1 MKKQWFPSILTLT
14 ICVLIVLLL
23 ACGEEIDSPLD
34 DSHEKT
40 DVERALWLEFEKE
53 PFSPFTDDDL
63 ATVRRLH
70 VKDAWPGRV
79 SEDYDLMLLARCVNL
94 IELKLP
100 DQHVPHLKWL
110 TGLRHLTKL
119 ELGNNVMIADLSPLE
134 GLVNLQYLNLRGNNI
149 ADITPLQGLVQL
161 KVVNLGE
168 NRIVDLKPLV
178 DNVGLS
184 QGDIVVVGGNP
195 LSDVSKNEHI
205 PALEA
210 REVTV
215 HIGLIHTPLF

>member
-1 MKKQWFPSILTLT
+1 MVF
-14 ICVLIVLLL
+14 LL
-23 ACGEEIDSPLD
+23 ACGEEIDSP
-34 DSHEKT
+34 SGIHETT
-40 DVERALWLEFEKE
+40 DVERALWLELGKE
-53 PFSPFTDDDL
+53 HLSPFTDDDL

-79 SEDYDLMLLARCVNL
+79 SEDYDLMLLAGCVNL

-100 DQHVPHLKWL
+100 DQQVPHLKWL
-110 TGLRHLTKL
+110 AGLVHLTKL
-119 ELGNNVMIADLSPLE
+119 DLGNNFILADLSPLA

-161 KVVNLGE
+161 KAVNLGE

-184 QGDIVVVGGNP
+184 QGDIVVVGDNP

-205 PALEA
+205 PALKA
-210 REVTV
+210 RGVTV
-215 HIGLIHTPLF
+215 RTGLVHTPLF

>member
-1 MKKQWFPSILTLT
+1 MKKQWFPSILTPA

-23 ACGEEIDSPLD
+23 ACGEEIDSPSD
-34 DSHEKT
+34 DHETT
-40 DVERALWLEFEKE
+40 DVERALWLELGKE
-53 PFSPFTDDDL
+53 HFSPFTDDDL

-119 ELGNNVMIADLSPLE
+119 DLSSNFILADLSPLE
-134 GLVNLQYLNLRGNNI
+134 GLVKLQYLDLRGNNI

-161 KVVNLGE
+161 KAVNLGE

-184 QGDIVVVGGNP
+184 EGAVVIVGGNP
-195 LSDVSKNEHI
+195 LSDISKNEHI
-205 PALEA
+205 PVLKA
-210 REVTV
+210 RGVTART
-215 HIGLIHTPLF
+215 GLFYAPLF